1 MIMNPDKL
9 FDYLDGKLSRSER
22 AELEDRIIADPQLQ
36 RELAVARRI
45 HASISGDSREVVLA
59 DLETAER
66 GRKMA
71 LRIGWFFII
80 LTAVNVGA
88 GLWIIARHES
98 KNPNRALLE
107 KQTREQI
114 SKSLEQ
120 AAAAALTPPPSL
132 GINEVTVSV
141 LAGHLNS
148 AADELAAAANRMG
161 GSATKGLPETHRLTV
176 LADIPSSRV
185 SEFRNAMAAIGTISP
200 ATSSPAGTP
209 TRDTATSFVI
219 HLVDTIPAPK

>member
-1 MIMNPDKL
+1 MNPDKL

-45 HASISGDSREVVLA
+45 HANMSGDSREVVLA
-59 DLETAER
+59 DLQTAER

-71 LRIGWFFII
+71 LRIGLFFII
-80 LTAVNVGA
+80 LTAVNVVA

-132 GINEVTVSV
+132 GIKEVTVSV
-141 LAGHLNS
+141 LPKQLNS
-148 AADELAAAANRMG
+148 AADEVVAAANRMG
-161 GSATKGLPETHRLTV
+161 GSATKGLPDTHRLTV
-176 LADIPSSRV
+176 LANVPSNRV
-185 SEFRNAMAAIGTISP
+185 TEFRNGMAAIGNISP
-200 ATSSPAGTP
+200 DASSPTTTP
-209 TRDTATSFVI
+209 TQDTATSFVI
-219 HLVDTIPAPK
+219 HIVDTAPAPK

>member
-1 MIMNPDKL
+1 MNPDKL

-45 HASISGDSREVVLA
+45 HGSISGDSREVVLA

-71 LRIGWFFII
+71 LRIGLFFII
-80 LTAVNVGA
+80 LTAVNVVA

-120 AAAAALTPPPSL
+120 AAAAALTTPPSL
-132 GINEVTVSV
+132 GINEVTVSI
-141 LAGHLNS
+141 LPGHLNS
-148 AADELAAAANRMG
+148 AADEVVAAANRIG
-161 GSATKGLPETHRLTV
+161 GSATKGLPDTHRLTV
-176 LADIPSSRV
+176 LATVPSNRV
-185 SEFRNAMAAIGTISP
+185 TEFRNGMAAIGNISP
-200 ATSSPAGTP
+200 AASSPTAMP
-209 TRDTATSFVI
+209 TQDAATSFVI
-219 HLVDTIPAPK
+219 HIVDTAPAPK

>member
-1 MIMNPDKL
+1 MNPDKL

-71 LRIGWFFII
+71 LRIGLFFII
-80 LTAVNVGA
+80 LTAVNVVA

-120 AAAAALTPPPSL
+120 AAAAALTSPPSL
-132 GINEVTVSV
+132 GISEVTVSV
-141 LAGHLNS
+141 LPGHLNS
-148 AADELAAAANRMG
+148 AADEVVAVANRIG
-161 GSATKGLPETHRLTV
+161 GSATKGLPDTHRLTV
-176 LADIPSSRV
+176 LATVPSNRV
-185 SEFRNAMAAIGTISP
+185 TEFRNGMAAIGNISP
-200 ATSSPAGTP
+200 GASSPTATP
-209 TRDTATSFVI
+209 TQDAATSFVI
-219 HLVDTIPAPK
+219 HILDTAPAPK

>member
-1 MIMNPDKL
+1 MNPDKL

-22 AELEDRIIADPQLQ
+22 AELEDQIIADPQLQ

-45 HASISGDSREVVLA
+45 HAGISGDSREVVLA
-59 DLETAER
+59 DLQTAER

-88 GLWIIARHES
+88 GLWLIARHES

-132 GINEVTVSV
+132 GINEVTVSIR
-141 LAGHLNS
+141 AGYLNS

-161 GSATKGLPETHRLTV
+161 GSASKGLPETHRLTV
-176 LADIPSSRV
+176 LADIPSSRA
-185 SEFRNAMAAIGTISP
+185 SEFRNAMAAIGTVSP
-200 ATSSPAGTP
+200 AASSPAGTP
-209 TRDTATSFVI
+209 TRDAATSFVI

>member
-1 MIMNPDKL
+1 MNPDKL

-59 DLETAER
+59 DLGTAER
-66 GRKMA
+66 GRRMA
-71 LRIGWFFII
+71 LWIGLVFII

-148 AADELAAAANRMG
+148 AADEVVAAANRFG
-161 GSATKGLPETHRLTV
+161 SSATKGLPDTHRLTV

-185 SEFRNAMAAIGTISP
+185 SEFRNAIAAIGNISP
-200 ATSSPAGTP
+200 AASSPAETP
-209 TRDTATSFVI
+209 TQDAATSFVI
-219 HLVDTIPAPK
+219 HVVDTARAPK

>member
-1 MIMNPDKL
+1 MNPDKL

-45 HASISGDSREVVLA
+45 QASISGDSREVVLA
-59 DLETAER
+59 DLETAEH

-71 LRIGWFFII
+71 LRIGLFFII
-80 LTAVNVGA
+80 LTAVNVVA

-98 KNPNRALLE
+98 KNPNHALLE

-141 LAGHLNS
+141 LPGHLNS
-148 AADELAAAANRMG
+148 AADEVVAAANRIG
-161 GSATKGLPETHRLTV
+161 GSATKGLPDTHRLTV
-176 LADIPSSRV
+176 LATVPSNRV
-185 SEFRNAMAAIGTISP
+185 TEFQNGMAAIGNISP
-200 ATSSPAGTP
+200 AASSPTATP
-209 TRDTATSFVI
+209 TQDATTSFVI
-219 HLVDTIPAPK
+219 HIVDTAPAPK

>member
-1 MIMNPDKL
+1 MNPDKL
-9 FDYLDGKLSRSER
+9 FDYLEGRLSKSER
-22 AELEDRIIADPQLQ
+22 AELEGRIISDPQLQ

-71 LRIGWFFII
+71 LRVGLLFII
-80 LTAVNVGA
+80 LMAVNVGF

-114 SKSLEQ
+114 AKSLEQ
-120 AAAAALTPPPSL
+120 AAATALTPPPSL
-132 GINEVTVSV
+132 GINEIILAV
-141 LAGHLNS
+141 LPGHLNS
-148 AADELAAAANRMG
+148 AGDEVVATAKRIE
-161 GSATKGLPETHRLTV
+161 GSATKGLPDTHRITV
-176 LADIPSSRV
+176 LADVPSNRV
-185 SEFRNAMAAIGTISP
+185 AEFRNAIAAIGNISP
-200 ATSSPAGTP
+200 AAPVPTQTP
-209 TRDTATSFVI
+209 TQNAATSFVI
-219 HLVDTIPAPK
+219 HVVDTAPAPK

>member
-1 MIMNPDKL
+1 MNPAKL
-9 FDYLDGKLSRSER
+9 FDYLDGKLPRSER
-22 AELEDRIIADPQLQ
+22 ADLEDRIIAYPHLQ

-59 DLETAER
+59 NLETAER

-71 LRIGWFFII
+71 LRIGLFFII
-80 LTAVNVGA
+80 LTAVNVVA

-141 LAGHLNS
+141 LPGHLNS
-148 AADELAAAANRMG
+148 AADEVVAAVNRIG
-161 GSATKGLPETHRLTV
+161 GSATKGLPDTHRLTV

-185 SEFRNAMAAIGTISP
+185 SEFRNAIAAIGNI
-200 ATSSPAGTP
+200 
-209 TRDTATSFVI
+209 
-219 HLVDTIPAPK
+219 

>member
-1 MIMNPDKL
+1 MNPDKL

-45 HASISGDSREVVLA
+45 HASISSDSREVVLA

-71 LRIGWFFII
+71 LRIGLFFII
-80 LTAVNVGA
+80 LTAVNVVA

-141 LAGHLNS
+141 LPGHLNS
-148 AADELAAAANRMG
+148 GADEVVGAANRIG
-161 GSATKGLPETHRLTV
+161 GSATKGLPDSHRLTV
-176 LADIPSSRV
+176 LATVPSKRV
-185 SEFRNAMAAIGTISP
+185 TEFRNGMAAIGNTSP
-200 ATSSPAGTP
+200 DASSPAATP
-209 TRDTATSFVI
+209 MQDAATSFVI
-219 HLVDTIPAPK
+219 HVVDAAPAPK

>member
-1 MIMNPDKL
+1 MNPDKL

-71 LRIGWFFII
+71 LRIGLFFII
-80 LTAVNVGA
+80 LTAVNVVA

-120 AAAAALTPPPSL
+120 AAAAALTSPPSL

-141 LAGHLNS
+141 LSGHLNS
-148 AADELAAAANRMG
+148 VADEVVAAANRIG
-161 GSATKGLPETHRLTV
+161 GSATKGLPDTHRLTV
-176 LADIPSSRV
+176 LATVPSNRV
-185 SEFRNAMAAIGTISP
+185 TEFRNIVAASGNISP
-200 ATSSPAGTP
+200 ADSAPTATP
-209 TRDTATSFVI
+209 TQDAATSFVI
-219 HLVDTIPAPK
+219 HIVDTAPAPK

>member
-1 MIMNPDKL
+1 MNPDKL

-71 LRIGWFFII
+71 LRIGLFFII
-80 LTAVNVGA
+80 LTAVNVVA

-141 LAGHLNS
+141 LPGQLNS
-148 AADELAAAANRMG
+148 AADEVVAAANRIG
-161 GSATKGLPETHRLTV
+161 GSATKGLPDTHRLTV
-176 LADIPSSRV
+176 LANVPSRRV
-185 SEFRNAMAAIGTISP
+185 TEFRNGMAASGNISP
-200 ATSSPAGTP
+200 AASSPTATP
-209 TRDTATSFVI
+209 TQDAATSFVI
-219 HLVDTIPAPK
+219 HIVDTAPAPK

>member
-45 HASISGDSREVVLA
+45 HASISDDSREVVLA

-71 LRIGWFFII
+71 LRIGFFFII

-176 LADIPSSRV
+176 MADIPSSRV

-200 ATSSPAGTP
+200 TASGPAETP
-209 TRDTATSFVI
+209 TLGAPASFVI
-219 HLVDTIPAPK
+219 HFVDTVPAPK